1 MRDEWV
7 QASLERV
14 RVPDESPTFFLE
26 LWEEAQARERAS
38 ARRWRRTSVVLAL
51 VAAIAISAA
60 AVLGASAPHD
70 AAAGVTELRAACVAQ
85 DTGGLPV
92 FSIGAKPS
100 GKPDP
105 SLINVKPPPGY
116 HIDPSLWI
124 ATGAGSSFGGGNLF
138 SLNTYLSGYQL
149 DKHVCATTRLP
160 IPLTRKG
167 LPAAGVHLTDQN
179 TELVRRCLGTARFA
193 FRIRITTGKA
203 GVATSA
209 KLAVVRARTGKP
221 LAYFEWSPT
230 RVDGWSAAACE

>member
-7 QASLERV
+7 RATLERAP
-14 RVPDESPTFFLE
+14 VPDERPDFFAD
-26 LWEEAQARERAS
+26 LWEEAQQRERAS
-38 ARRWRRTSVVLAL
+38 ARRWRRTSVVLAF

-60 AVLGASAPHD
+60 AVLGASAPHR
-70 AAAGVTELRAACVAQ
+70 AAAGVTELRAACTAQ
-85 DTGGLPV
+85 DAGGLPA

-124 ATGAGSSFGGGNLF
+124 ATGSGTSFGGGNVF
-138 SLNTYLSGYQL
+138 SLNTYLSGYQI
-149 DKHVCATTRLP
+149 DRNACSTTRLP
-160 IPLTRKG
+160 IALTRKG
-167 LPAAGVHLTDQN
+167 LPAAGVHLTDPN

-193 FRIRITTGKA
+193 FRIRIVTGKA

-209 KLAVVRARTGKP
+209 KLAIVRARTGKL
-221 LAYFEWSPT
+221 LAYYEWSPT
-230 RVDGWSAAACE
+230 RVDGWSVAACE